1 MSKSALKALAN
12 ADAMIKAA
20 GVLNAAP
27 LVEYLNDGK
36 GRTVNGKKLWRN
48 ADILASLLISA
59 AANCFQTET
68 PDTLKENGFADMA
81 EAVDRYVAS
90 ALDSWSQ
97 VEWTAC
103 NKGDTREELDRL
115 LDMVNGHIEYMRRRE
130 LVQPLEKQI
139 GANNRELVTLDTG
152 SNKSKELAVINIA
165 LREMIRRINGES
177 PDFRIMP
184 SADIKQADEATAH
197 ICTACADYMDNDNLD
212 AFGDGHDDLLQVAA
226 ASLRAWSYG
235 WKIIGTD
242 KNNIDQDVGFK
253 CECCKQ
259 RIHGQRFTLRMSEAN

>member
-20 GVLNAAP
+20 GVNNAAP

-48 ADILASLLISA
+48 ADVLASLLISA

-68 PDTLKENGFADMA
+68 PDTLKENGFSDMA

-103 NKGDTREELDRL
+103 NKGDTRAELDRL
-115 LDMVNGHIEYMRRRE
+115 AEMVSGHLEFMKRAALKADDNESAAICNLCASLIVNDDATGFDFSDDGEKRE
-130 LVQPLEKQI
+130 ENARI
-139 GANNRELVTLDTG
+139 GIASWRAEWLT
-152 SNKSKELAVINIA
+152 LAVD
-165 LREMIRRINGES
+165 L
-177 PDFRIMP
+177 
-184 SADIKQADEATAH
+184 
-197 ICTACADYMDNDNLD
+197 DNAENDVS
-212 AFGDGHDDLLQVAA
+212 FG
-226 ASLRAWSYG
+226 
-235 WKIIGTD
+235 
-242 KNNIDQDVGFK
+242 
-253 CECCKQ
+253 CECCGA
-259 RIHGQRFTLRMSEAN
+259 RVHGWRGRVVFANFRA

>member
-20 GVLNAAP
+20 GVHNAAP

-48 ADILASLLISA
+48 ADVLASLLISA

-68 PDTLKENGFADMA
+68 PETLKENGFADMA

-130 LVQPLEKQI
+130 LTAPINKQI
-139 GANNRELVTLDTG
+139 GINNKRLVETENENERNYL
-152 SNKSKELAVINIA
+152 SNINMG
-165 LREMIRRINGES
+165 LREMVRRINGES
-177 PDFRIMP
+177 PDYRIMP
-184 SADIKQADEATAH
+184 AADEETAIH
-197 ICTACADYMDNDNLD
+197 EDSAAVCNACACLIANDDAD
-212 AFGDGHDDLLQVAA
+212 AFSNTFTEKNARIGIASWCNEWNTLSIDHD
-226 ASLRAWSYG
+226 
-235 WKIIGTD
+235 KTD
-242 KNNIDQDVGFK
+242 RDTSFK
-253 CECCKQ
+253 CDCCGE
-259 RIHGQRFTLRMSEAN
+259 RIHGEKFHLVLANFRN

>member
-20 GVLNAAP
+20 GVNNAAP

-48 ADILASLLISA
+48 ADVLASLLISA

-103 NKGDTREELDRL
+103 DKGDTRAELDRL

-130 LVQPLEKQI
+130 LTAPINKQI
-139 GANNRELVTLDTG
+139 GINNKRLVETENENERIYL
-152 SNKSKELAVINIA
+152 SNINMG
-165 LREMIRRINGES
+165 LREMVRRINGES
-177 PDFRIMP
+177 PDYRIMP
-184 SADIKQADEATAH
+184 SADIEQADEATAH
-197 ICTACADYMDNDNLD
+197 ICTACADYLDNDNLD

>member
-12 ADAMIKAA
+12 ADTMIKAA
-20 GVLNAAP
+20 GVHNAAP

-36 GRTVNGKKLWRN
+36 NRHDQHGRKLWRN
-48 ADILASLLISA
+48 ADALASLLISA
-59 AANCFQTET
+59 AGSCFQCET
-68 PDTLKENGFADMA
+68 PDTLKDHGFTDMA

-97 VEWTAC
+97 VEWMAC
-103 NKGDTREELDRL
+103 GKDSRSERDRL
-115 LDMVNGHIEYMRRRE
+115 LDMVNAHIEYVRRRE
-130 LVQPLEKQI
+130 LVQSLEKQI
-139 GANNRELVTLDTG
+139 GANNRELVSLDIG
-152 SNKSKELAVINIA
+152 STKSKELAVINIA
-165 LREMIRRINGES
+165 LREMVRRINGES

-184 SADIKQADEATAH
+184 SADVKQADEATAK
-197 ICTACADYMDNDNLD
+197 ICTSCADYLDNDNLD
-212 AFGDGHDDLLQVAA
+212 AFCDGHDDLLQTAA

-242 KNNIDQDVGFK
+242 KDKVDQDVGFK